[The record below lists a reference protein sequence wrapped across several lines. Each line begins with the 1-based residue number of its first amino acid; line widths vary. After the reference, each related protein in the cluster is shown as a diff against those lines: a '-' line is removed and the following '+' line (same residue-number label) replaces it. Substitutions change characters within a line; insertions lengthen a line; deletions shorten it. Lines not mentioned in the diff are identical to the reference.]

1 MSHRFKQLKP
11 LGKNKRNMKNKDAGL
26 LKPLLT
32 GQGSAETALYDFLY
46 IDRERISSLYAQLFP
61 QGTLTSVKTTAQHGS
76 SDDQSLGSDLKV
88 IKGETKATDTESTGI
103 EHTFDASWAIPIEVL
118 ARLNGLRLVRPS
130 LGGAQL
136 GTIAQLDGFL
146 RIIDYA
152 AVKDMWE
159 PIMTMI
165 VGQDKPGLREIV
177 ELLKSIPHTMHA
189 HFLTDNG
196 FLWASLEPENL
207 LLPPAD
213 IVLKHGGT
221 VGGSWKILFILD
233 AYPSRDSTPELR
245 SWDAGQATD
254 GVMNAIH
261 ELRKQIGRPFGW
273 YGVTPL
279 MVYREIPP
287 YSTQGNL
294 DLSPTTPAA
303 DSA

>member
-1 MSHRFKQLKP
+1 
-11 LGKNKRNMKNKDAGL
+11 
-26 LKPLLT
+26 
-32 GQGSAETALYDFLY
+32 
-46 IDRERISSLYAQLFP
+46 
-61 QGTLTSVKTTAQHGS
+61 
-76 SDDQSLGSDLKV
+76 
-88 IKGETKATDTESTGI
+88 
-103 EHTFDASWAIPIEVL
+103 
-118 ARLNGLRLVRPS
+118 
-130 LGGAQL
+130 
-136 GTIAQLDGFL
+136 
-146 RIIDYA
+146 
-152 AVKDMWE
+152 MWE

-261 ELRKQIGRPFGW
+261 ELRKQIGRPFEW

-287 YSTQGNL
+287 YSAQENL
-294 DLSPTTPAA
+294 DLSPAA
-303 DSA
+303 NSA